1 MKSIYLLTVITMIFC
16 ACNSGTTSTGADSDL
31 AGYETEKIAGT
42 NVIRAYKKNGVGDII
57 EEGYVSN
64 GKRNGTWMTYWEN
77 ENAGRIKTIASYSD
91 GLLNGPYLEFTNR
104 SQIEKE
110 VNYANNMYNGKFS
123 QFKFGRIE
131 KEINYKDNVLD
142 GKSIDY
148 TSKGNKQKEVN
159 YKNGKLDGKWMTFN
173 EEGVVTLEYVY
184 KNGEKVSGGIIE
196 K

>member
-1 MKSIYLLTVITMIFC
+1 MRSIYLLAIISLIFV
-16 ACNSGTTSTGADSDL
+16 ACNSGTSTTGPATDL
-31 AGYETEKIAGT
+31 AGYETESMDGVT
-42 NVIRAYKKNGVGDII
+42 RAYKKNGVGDII
-57 EEGYVSN
+57 EQGYVSG
-64 GKRNGTWMTYWEN
+64 GKRNGAWMTYWEDD
-77 ENAGRIKTIASYSD
+77 NAGRIKTIASYTD
-91 GLLNGPYLEFTNR
+91 GLLNGAYLEFTNR

-110 VNYANNMYNGKFS
+110 VTYANNKYHGRFA
-123 QFKFGRIE
+123 QYKFGRIE

-173 EEGVVTLEYVY
+173 EEGEVTLEYIY

>member
-1 MKSIYLLTVITMIFC
+1 MRSIYILTVITIIFC
-16 ACNSGTTSTGADSDL
+16 ACNSGTTTTGAASDL
-31 AGYETEKIAGT
+31 TGYETEQIAGT
-42 NVIRAYKKNGVGDII
+42 NVTRAYKKNGVGDII

-91 GLLNGPYLEFTNR
+91 GLLNGPYLEFSNR

-110 VNYANNMYNGKFS
+110 VNYANNKYNGRFA
-123 QFKFGRIE
+123 QYKFGRVE

-148 TSKGNKQKEVN
+148 NTKGNKQKEVN
-159 YKNGKLDGKWMTFN
+159 YKNGKLDGKWITFN
-173 EEGVVTLEYVY
+173 EEGTVTLEYIY

-196 K
+196 Q